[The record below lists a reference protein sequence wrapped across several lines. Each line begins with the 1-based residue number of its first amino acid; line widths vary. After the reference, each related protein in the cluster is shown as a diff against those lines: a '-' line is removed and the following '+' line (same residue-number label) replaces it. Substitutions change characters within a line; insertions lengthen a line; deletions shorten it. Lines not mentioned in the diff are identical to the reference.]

1 MVAELIVDAPVS
13 DPYTWQTSKSLAD
26 LLRCSE
32 RTIRGWVK
40 KGKTEKTRTMD
51 GGVYYRLIRQEMEDE
66 RIENGNGGDPR
77 SAGSPDPLP
86 ASTLIEMTR
95 ELQTLTEKHQT
106 TVIALHERITAARVE
121 AAEVKL
127 LAEVA
132 TRDAEREAERAD
144 RLEREALRWRQSHE
158 EMTRRLQAEELRR
171 ERAEM
176 FSTMLAATPWW
187 AFGKR
192 AQLRAA
198 AETLALTN

>member
-51 GGVYYRLIRQEMEDE
+51 GGVYYRLIRQEVEDE

-86 ASTLIEMTR
+86 ASALIEMTR

-106 TVIALHERITAARVE
+106 TVIALHERITAAKVE
-121 AAEVKL
+121 TAEVKL